1 MGAQDEPEG
10 MALFRGPRWIELWRH
25 RRRQL
30 LGDDGKAGELG
41 RVVDKPLLSEPLVR
55 DFVPEVAVEHHV
67 RRVDGD
73 ARAANARGRLARSG
87 AAPQVPED
95 ALDGRA
101 RGQLAGTDEVL
112 VEDHCV
118 WAAGQRRRV
127 SAGGGLVTVEVDGHM
142 NFRSVSIDPKA
153 IDPDDVSL
161 LEDLVLAALR
171 DAAEQ
176 LQAGQSG
183 AMGGLDLGGLGGLLG
198 GE

>member
-1 MGAQDEPEG
+1 MSEQFDGPAGNPLGGMDLGGLLESAQQMMAG
-10 MALFRGPRWIELWRH
+10 M
-25 RRRQL
+25 Q
-30 LGDDGKAGELG
+30 
-41 RVVDKPLLSEPLVR
+41 
-55 DFVPEVAVEHHV
+55 
-67 RRVDGD
+67 
-73 ARAANARGRLARSG
+73 AAA
-87 AAPQVPED
+87 
-95 ALDGRA
+95 
-101 RGQLAGTDEVL
+101 DEV
-112 VEDHCV
+112 VE
-118 WAAGQRRRV
+118 G

-142 NFRSVSIDPKA
+142 NFRSVS